1 MSAITSDAT
10 PPSPVLA
17 RVAPVYGVVGI
28 SYLGYAMMATL
39 FVPMILS
46 PGSTYA
52 PEGSTAGQR
61 AMLVGLLLMLYPMA
75 QVIGSPVLGA
85 LSDRYGRRPVLVAS
99 LAVTT
104 IAYALI
110 ASALAMHMLWLLG
123 AALILCGLGEAN
135 AAIGTSAIAD
145 ATTKEER
152 PKYLGYLWSVT
163 SVSYVLGPVLGGFA
177 AAHFGYLVP
186 FAAMVGVL
194 AATFLLVLLFFR
206 ETRPPDSSARQ
217 VPIGASLGN
226 LGTLFTDRP
235 LRGYYLANFLLFVAS
250 MGFWRVVTEYLVDMF
265 DLTVGQVTIDYALL
279 AVTAGLGNLV
289 LLPILVGRIDMRR
302 LGILATL
309 IGGFCV
315 FLSLLPGGV
324 AVAVGFGGL
333 ASIAFA
339 VGFSALSGLLSARVG
354 PERQGAVMGN
364 NTALGFLGE
373 GIGVMGGSALTGITP
388 ELPMILFGLIAF
400 ASVVVVR
407 FAIPREEP
415 AAGH

>member
-206 ETRPPDSSARQ
+206 ETRAPDPSARQ
-217 VPIGASLGN
+217 VPIGS
-226 LGTLFTDRP
+226 
-235 LRGYYLANFLLFVAS
+235 S
-250 MGFWRVVTEYLVDMF
+250 
-265 DLTVGQVTIDYALL
+265 
-279 AVTAGLGNLV
+279 LGNLV
-289 LLPILVGRIDMRR
+289 LLPMLVGRIDMRR
-302 LGILATL
+302 LGILSTL
-309 IGGFCV
+309 IGAFGV
-315 FLSLLPGGV
+315 FLALLPGGV

-339 VGFSALSGLLSARVG
+339 VGFSALSGLLSAKVG

-400 ASVVVVR
+400 ASVAVVR

-415 AAGH
+415 AASP